1 MPPPM
6 DDPLPHAVAA
16 TPSTNAAA
24 LERLVDIMAQLRHPE
39 TGCPWDREQDFK
51 TISRYTIEE
60 AYEVAEAAH
69 QDDMP
74 ALQDELGD
82 LLLQVVF
89 HARMAEE
96 IGAFDFA
103 AVADTITDKM
113 IRRHPHLFGDQSIT
127 DADSQTVAWERIKTE
142 ERAAKAANEDRL
154 PSVLDGIAT
163 SLPAPLRAVKLQ
175 KRLAGV
181 GFDWPESEPVI
192 AKIIEELD
200 EVRAEMTAPSP
211 DSTRLEDEIGDL
223 LFACVNLARHLKV
236 DPEAAL
242 AGTNRKV
249 ERRFR
254 GIEALLSEAGKTP
267 DQVDLTELETLW
279 QQVKQEEMGK

>member
-6 DDPLPHAVAA
+6 DDPLPHAL
-16 TPSTNAAA
+16 PSSPSANAVA
-24 LERLVDIMAQLRHPE
+24 LERLIDIMAQLRHPV

-103 AVADTITDKM
+103 AVADTISDKM

-142 ERAAKAANEDRL
+142 ERAAKAANEDRR

-175 KRLAGV
+175 KRLATV
-181 GFDWPESEPVI
+181 GFDWPQSEPVI
-192 AKIIEELD
+192 AKIIEELE
-200 EVRAEMTAPSP
+200 EVRTEMAAPSP
-211 DSTRLEDEIGDL
+211 DSARLEDEIGDL

-254 GIEALLSEAGKTP
+254 GIEALLSSTGKTP
-267 DQVDLTELETLW
+267 DQVDLAELETLW